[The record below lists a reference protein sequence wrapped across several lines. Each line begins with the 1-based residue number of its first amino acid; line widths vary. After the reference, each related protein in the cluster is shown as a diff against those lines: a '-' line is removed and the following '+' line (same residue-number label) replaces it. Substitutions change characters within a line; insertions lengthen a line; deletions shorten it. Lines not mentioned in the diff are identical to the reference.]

1 MQLYPQEMFP
11 SKKLEEVYEKPWRE
25 TMGHDIN
32 MSLIVKN
39 CFINL
44 SDEEL
49 NSLAYSLKNV
59 KFERMSLLDLLQALF
74 KANKKTSLGPSSTF

>member
-1 MQLYPQEMFP
+1 
-11 SKKLEEVYEKPWRE
+11 
-25 TMGHDIN
+25 MGHDIN

-74 KANKKTSLGPSSTF
+74 KANKKNFSGTFEYFLKMPQKKW